1 MQENRENSSQ
11 ARHAHIMGRALG
23 IDLGTTYTAVA
34 VVDEHGKAVI
44 VNNME
49 GQATTP
55 SAVYVDHP
63 HYIVGDVALQST
75 LTEPENV
82 VQFIK
87 RSMGLADH
95 RVHIGERAF
104 SPEFISSVILRKVVK
119 EAADTLRETIDGVV
133 ITVPAYFS
141 ETQRQATYEAGQLAG
156 LNVLRIINEPTAAA
170 LSYGVAAA
178 QAMPQTVAPQ
188 GREITYRGQKITVG
202 GAAAGAATGAASG
215 PREITYRG
223 RRMTVGQP
231 NIAKAQ
237 SPSKTNEPRKI
248 LVYDLGGGT
257 FDVTV
262 LGIGGESLDVIAVGG
277 ESHLGGKD
285 WDDAVMNWIEAE
297 FEAQHGVALDPDASL
312 EAELRLKAEA
322 AKRQLTARPSVPI
335 NFKARVRL
343 PGHER
348 DSIVPVRIELARA
361 HFEFLTSSLL
371 QRTQMCLENVM
382 KRAQLEWSDIAEILC
397 VGGSSRMPMV
407 REMLADMSGK
417 TPLLHDPDECVAKG
431 AALQAAMLCQH
442 DTLGAMQINHVLPHT
457 LGVATMHQNQ
467 AVVEAV
473 VPALTPLPCANAREE
488 FTTTMDN
495 QTQVS
500 VQVYEGEEADPKS
513 YPAGPI
519 GVFHLDT
526 TPPRP
531 RGVPKI
537 RVEFRCDEN
546 GRIVAVARDQETGKE
561 SRAFIHL
568 GSSRTDAE
576 TRAEAHWLSQA
587 VVS

>member
-1 MQENRENSSQ
+1 
-11 ARHAHIMGRALG
+11 MGRALG

-55 SAVYVDHP
+55 SVVYVDHP

-87 RSMGLADH
+87 RAMGLADF
-95 RVHIGERAF
+95 RVHVGERAF
-104 SPEFISSVILRKVVK
+104 SPEFISSVILRKVVQ
-119 EAADTLRETIDGVV
+119 EAADALRDTIDGVV

-141 ETQRQATYEAGQLAG
+141 EAQRQATYEAGQLAG

-170 LSYGVAAA
+170 LAYGLA
-178 QAMPQTVAPQ
+178 QAQSLPQTLAPQ
-188 GREITYRGQKITVG
+188 GREITYRGQKIAAPNAAR
-202 GAAAGAATGAASG
+202 GADSG

-223 RRMTVGQP
+223 RKMVVGQP
-231 NIAKAQ
+231 NLARVESQSKA
-237 SPSKTNEPRKI
+237 PNEPRKI

-262 LGIGGESLDVIAVGG
+262 LNISADSLDVAAVGG

-285 WDDAVMNWIEAE
+285 WDDTVMNWIEAE
-297 FEAQHGVALDPDASL
+297 FEEKHGVALEPDASL
-312 EAELRLKAEA
+312 EAELRLKAEG

-343 PGHER
+343 PGKTS
-348 DSIVPVRIELARA
+348 DSIVPVRIELTRER
-361 HFEFLTSSLL
+361 FEFLSSSLL
-371 QRTQMCLENVM
+371 ARTKMCLETV
-382 KRAQLEWSDIAEILC
+382 LERGGLKWDDIAEILC

-407 REMLADMSGK
+407 RQMLAELSGK

-431 AALQAAMLCQH
+431 AALQAAMLMQPNSV
-442 DTLGAMQINHVLPHT
+442 GAMQVNHVLPHT
-457 LGVATMHQNQ
+457 LGVATMRQNE
-467 AVVEAV
+467 AVVEPV

-488 FTTTMDN
+488 FTTTMDD
-495 QTQVS
+495 QVS
-500 VQVYEGEEADPKS
+500 VQVQVYEGEAADPS
-513 YPAGPI
+513 AYPAGPI

-546 GRIVAVARDQETGKE
+546 GRIVALARDQDTGKE

-568 GSSRTDAE
+568 GSSRTDEE
-576 TRAEAHWLSQA
+576 TRAESDWLSQA

>member
-1 MQENRENSSQ
+1 
-11 ARHAHIMGRALG
+11 MGRALG

-49 GQATTP
+49 GQVTTP
-55 SAVYVDHP
+55 SVVYVDHP

-87 RSMGLADH
+87 RSMGLADF

-104 SPEFISSVILRKVVK
+104 SPEFISSVILRKVVQ
-119 EAADTLRETIDGVV
+119 EATDSLREPIDGVV

-141 ETQRQATYEAGQLAG
+141 EAQRQATYEAGQLAG

-170 LSYGVAAA
+170 LAYGLA
-178 QAMPQTVAPQ
+178 QAQALPQNVAPQ
-188 GREITYRGQKITVG
+188 GREITYRGQKIARPNAPANS
-202 GAAAGAATGAASG
+202 AASNAATASGASSGAASG

-223 RRMTVGQP
+223 RKMVVGQP
-231 NIAKAQ
+231 NLARVESPAKANAL
-237 SPSKTNEPRKI
+237 NEPRKI

-262 LGIGGESLDVIAVGG
+262 LNISAESLDVAAVGG

-285 WDDAVMNWIEAE
+285 WDDTIMNWIEAE
-297 FEAQHGVALDPDASL
+297 FENKHGVALEPDASL
-312 EAELRLKAEA
+312 EAELRLKAES

-343 PGHER
+343 PGKTS
-348 DSIVPVRIELARA
+348 DSIVPVRIELTRD
-361 HFEFLTSSLL
+361 HFEFLTATLL
-371 QRTQMCLENVM
+371 GRTKMCLENV
-382 KRAQLEWSDIAEILC
+382 LERGHLKWDDIAEILC

-407 REMLADMSGK
+407 REMLAQLSGK

-431 AALQAAMLCQH
+431 AALQAAMLTRP
-442 DTLGAMQINHVLPHT
+442 DVVGAMQVNHVLPHS
-457 LGVATMHQNQ
+457 LGVATLRDDA

-473 VPALTPLPCANAREE
+473 VPALTPLPCSNAREE

-495 QTQVS
+495 QESVS
-500 VQVYEGEEADPKS
+500 VQVYEGEAADPRA

-546 GRIVAVARDQETGKE
+546 GRIVAVARDQDTGKE

-568 GSSRTDAE
+568 GSSRTDEE
-576 TRAEAHWLSQA
+576 TRAESDWLSQA

>member
-1 MQENRENSSQ
+1 
-11 ARHAHIMGRALG
+11 MGRALG

-55 SAVYVDHP
+55 SVVYVDHP

-87 RSMGLADH
+87 RAMGLADF

-104 SPEFISSVILRKVVK
+104 SPEFVSSVILRKVVQ
-119 EAADTLRETIDGVV
+119 EAADALRDTIDGVV

-141 ETQRQATYEAGQLAG
+141 EAQRQATYEAGQLAG

-170 LSYGVAAA
+170 LSYGLA
-178 QAMPQTVAPQ
+178 QAQSLPQTVAPK
-188 GREITYRGQKITVG
+188 GREVFYRGQKI
-202 GAAAGAATGAASG
+202 AAPNAGQGAASG

-223 RRMTVGQP
+223 RKMVVGQP
-231 NIAKAQ
+231 NIARVESKSKAAV
-237 SPSKTNEPRKI
+237 PNEPRKI

-262 LGIGGESLDVIAVGG
+262 LNIAADSLDVAAVGG

-285 WDDAVMNWIEAE
+285 WDDTIMNWIESQ
-297 FEAQHGVALDPDASL
+297 FEQKHGVALEPDASL
-312 EAELRLKAEA
+312 EAELRLKAES

-343 PGHER
+343 PGKTS
-348 DSIVPVRIELARA
+348 DSIVPVRLELTRD
-361 HFEFLTSSLL
+361 HFEFLTASLL
-371 QRTQMCLENVM
+371 GRTKMCLETVLRRGEL
-382 KRAQLEWSDIAEILC
+382 KWDDIAEILC

-407 REMLADMSGK
+407 RQMLGEMSGK

-431 AALQAAMLCQH
+431 AALQAAMLTRT
-442 DTLGAMQINHVLPHT
+442 DVGGNMQVNHVLPHT
-457 LGVATMHQNQ
+457 LGVATMRRDE

-488 FTTTMDN
+488 FTTTMDD
-495 QTQVS
+495 QVSVS
-500 VQVYEGEEADPKS
+500 VQVYEGEAADPS
-513 YPAGPI
+513 AYPAGPI

-546 GRIVAVARDQETGKE
+546 GRIVALARDQDTGKE

-568 GSSRTDAE
+568 GSSRTDEE
-576 TRAEAHWLSQA
+576 TRAESDWLSQA